1 MCSRSQ
7 EARSRSRT
15 SSSASRDEKSVSEP
29 SAVKTRSVSPPLR
42 APALSEI
49 FRALLEADFTVQ
61 LRNNRA
67 LLLSFALPVVVLY
80 ALFASPA
87 FKRAIV
93 LGDPEFKVAAAL
105 TLGMASIA
113 ILGYSMTVARDREKG
128 VFQRLRVTP
137 APTWVIMASRLL
149 VQVAANLATALVVLV
164 AGHLFVGYTVFQ
176 NADSNSPGLEDYLV
190 AYLLTFI
197 CVIFSSALFLSVGQ
211 ALAGLVQSA
220 DTLNAVGRIAYLP
233 LFALGLF
240 GQSTVFG
247 TTFELISRW
256 SPGGT
261 VETLLSGAMNPAS
274 WNSDTWL
281 ALAASTVYTVVF
293 AGIGIRWF
301 QWGAR

>member
-1 MCSRSQ
+1 MSLSV
-7 EARSRSRT
+7 
-15 SSSASRDEKSVSEP
+15 SRDVSSVSEP
-29 SAVKTRSVSPPLR
+29 SVVTTPPVSPPLR

-67 LLLSFALPVVVLY
+67 LLLSFALPLVVLF
-80 ALFASPA
+80 ALFASKFYSA
-87 FKRAIV
+87 
-93 LGDPEFKVAAAL
+93 LGDPQFKVASAL

-137 APTWVIMASRLL
+137 APTWTIMTSRLL
-149 VQVAANLATALVVLV
+149 VQVAAMLAMAVVVLL
-164 AGHLFVGYTVFQ
+164 AADLFKGVSLTV
-176 NADSNSPGLEDYLV
+176 E

-197 CVIFSSALFLSVGQ
+197 CVIFSSALFLGVGQ
-211 ALAGLVQSA
+211 ALDGLIKSA

-240 GQSTVFG
+240 AHSTVFG
-247 TTFELISRW
+247 TTFEVISRW

-261 VETLLSGAMNPAS
+261 VETLLTSAMNPSS
-274 WNSDTWL
+274 WNGDTWL
-281 ALAASTVYTVVF
+281 ALAVSTAYSVVF
-293 AGIGIRWF
+293 AGIGIGWF